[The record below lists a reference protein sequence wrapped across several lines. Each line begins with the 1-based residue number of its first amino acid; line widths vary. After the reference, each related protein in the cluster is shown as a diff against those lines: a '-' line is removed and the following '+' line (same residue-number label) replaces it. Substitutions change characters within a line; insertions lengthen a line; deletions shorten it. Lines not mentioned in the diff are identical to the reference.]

1 MDRAHGVLNA
11 LGDGPGEGRDMASE
25 AAIVVIGAA
34 SLDIKGQLARDFLP
48 GTSNA
53 ATIRLSAGGVGR
65 NIAENLVRLGMPTAL
80 IAAVCEDDFGRA
92 IIQQTEAAGV
102 DVSGVLVSCEQRSAS
117 YIAIVT
123 PKRELLAGLDDSS
136 AARAITP
143 EWIDLFA
150 DQLRNAPMVVL
161 DANLTRATV
170 DHVLDLCAAADV
182 PVALEPVA
190 FGLAT
195 RFRERVGRFTLAIPN
210 AFEAEALAG
219 MRVEDVAS
227 AIRAAQQLVS
237 LGTEIAVI
245 TLAQEGAVYATG
257 SEVGHVPALATD
269 VVDPTGAGEALAAAV
284 IYGLT
289 NDIPLAE
296 CVRLGVIAATV
307 TLRSPET
314 VATELSLEYLYAQL
328 EI

>member
-1 MDRAHGVLNA
+1 
-11 LGDGPGEGRDMASE
+11 MAAE
-25 AAIVVIGAA
+25 AGIVVIGAA
-34 SLDIKGQLARDFLP
+34 SLDIKGQLVRDFLP

-53 ATIRLSAGGVGR
+53 ASIRLSAGGVGR
-65 NIAENLVRLGMPTAL
+65 NVAENLVRLGTPVAL

-102 DVSGVLVSCEQRSAS
+102 DVSGVLISCDQRSAS
-117 YIAIVT
+117 YIAIVA
-123 PKRELLAGLDDSS
+123 PNRELLAGLDDSV

-150 DQLRNAPMVVL
+150 DRLREAQMVVL

-170 DHVLDLCAAADV
+170 DHVLDLCEEADV

-195 RFRERVGRFTLAIPN
+195 RFRERVGRFTLVIPN

-219 MRVEDVAS
+219 MHVEDVPS
-227 AIRAAQQLVS
+227 AIRAAQHLVS

-245 TLAQEGAVYATG
+245 TLAHEGVVYATG
-257 SEVGHVPALATD
+257 SEVGHIPAVSTD
-269 VVDPTGAGEALAAAV
+269 IVDPTGAGEALAAAV

-296 CVRLGVIAATV
+296 CVRLGVIAATL

-314 VATELSLEYLYAQL
+314 VAPELSLEYVYAQL